1 MLIVATALTSVTSKR
16 TNIHWNIL
24 HTVKVDNGETKAFF
38 FDDQSFQ
45 KLGFK
50 QDFLTNLQTG
60 KIVQLKAQYDDRGNV
75 LTVEEA

>member
-1 MLIVATALTSVTSKR
+1 MLIVATALTSVTSKS

-24 HTVKVDNGETKAFF
+24 HTVKVENGEVKAFF
-38 FDDQSFQ
+38 FDDASFQ

-60 KIVQLKAQYDDRGNV
+60 KIVHLKAQYDDRGNIV
-75 LTVEEA
+75 EVEEA

>member
-1 MLIVATALTSVTSKR
+1 
-16 TNIHWNIL
+16 
-24 HTVKVDNGETKAFF
+24 VDNGETKAFF

-75 LTVEEA
+75 LEVEEA